1 MSPRGRPPAEAGQ
14 SASKKAKI
22 AKVAAKSFAK
32 VGYEKTTI
40 RLVAEAAEVDPKL
53 VMHYFGNKESLFVS
67 TLKTPFNPKVLVAS
81 LRLLPRTSWGAR
93 IAEIFFSEVGSK
105 SPQRTLTGVIRAAVS
120 EPAAAEMFKKFYV
133 EQILVPLLSGL
144 DIDNPVQRAVAVSSV
159 MTGYVFSSQIIDLQS
174 LTGTNLAN
182 RKKLLGQ
189 LIQVALTG
197 PLD

>member
-1 MSPRGRPPAEAGQ
+1 MSPRGRPSAEGKQ
-14 SASKKAKI
+14 SEPKKAII

-40 RLVAEAAEVDPKL
+40 RLVADAAEVDPKL

-67 TLKTPFNPKVLVAS
+67 TLKIPFNPKVVLAG
-81 LRLLPRTSWGAR
+81 LKLLPRAQWGAR
-93 IAEIFFSEVGSK
+93 MADVFFSEVGSK
-105 SPQRTLTGVIRAAVS
+105 NPQRTLTGVIRASVS
-120 EPAAAEMFKKFYV
+120 EPAAAEMFKSFYV
-133 EQILVPLLSGL
+133 EQILVPLLTGL
-144 DIDNPVQRAVAVSSV
+144 DVDNPMQRAIAVSSV
-159 MTGYVFSSQIIDLQS
+159 MTGFVFTSQIIDLQS
-174 LTGTNLAN
+174 LAGSNLAN